1 MRERRQKTS
10 STALKGGQRVEGPE
24 AFETVANE
32 WLKRHVEARG
42 LFSERA
48 IRRNVRNHVLPAWDG
63 RNFRSIGRID
73 VTKLCDSVEDNA
85 GPVQADMILGTVTS
99 IFKWYAKRN
108 DNYNSPIIPGMRQT
122 KASERARERILS
134 DDEIRL
140 VWTKATGTF
149 GDMVKMLLLTAQRRE
164 KVASMK
170 WEDVSVDGTWLV
182 KNGVKRE
189 KGTGGE
195 LVLPSMA
202 VDILRSRPRL
212 NSNPYV
218 FAGRRD
224 GYFIGW
230 GKAKAALDAATGIT
244 GWILHDCR
252 RTARSLMSRAGVHPD
267 IAERVLGHVQQGVLG
282 TYDRHAYKEEK
293 REALRM
299 LAGLVESILR
309 DDADKKVRRLT
320 G

>member
-1 MRERRQKTS
+1 
-10 STALKGGQRVEGPE
+10 
-24 AFETVANE
+24 
-32 WLKRHVEARG
+32 
-42 LFSERA
+42 
-48 IRRNVRNHVLPAWDG
+48 
-63 RNFRSIGRID
+63 
-73 VTKLCDSVEDNA
+73 
-85 GPVQADMILGTVTS
+85 MILGTVTS

-108 DNYNSPIIPGMRQT
+108 DNYNSPIIPGMRRT

-140 VWTKATGTF
+140 VWTKATG
-149 GDMVKMLLLTAQRRE
+149 
-164 KVASMK
+164 
-170 WEDVSVDGTWLV
+170 DG
-182 KNGVKRE
+182 G
-189 KGTGGE
+189 
-195 LVLPSMA
+195 
-202 VDILRSRPRL
+202 
-212 NSNPYV
+212 
-218 FAGRRD
+218 
-224 GYFIGW
+224 

-244 GWILHDCR
+244 GWTLHDCR

-309 DDADKKVRRLT
+309 NDADKKVRRLR

>member
-1 MRERRQKTS
+1 
-10 STALKGGQRVEGPE
+10 
-24 AFETVANE
+24 
-32 WLKRHVEARG
+32 
-42 LFSERA
+42 
-48 IRRNVRNHVLPAWDG
+48 
-63 RNFRSIGRID
+63 
-73 VTKLCDSVEDNA
+73 
-85 GPVQADMILGTVTS
+85 
-99 IFKWYAKRN
+99 
-108 DNYNSPIIPGMRQT
+108 
-122 KASERARERILS
+122 
-134 DDEIRL
+134 
-140 VWTKATGTF
+140 
-149 GDMVKMLLLTAQRRE
+149 MVKMLLLTAQRR
-164 KVASMK
+164 KSCWWMK

-212 NSNPYV
+212 NSNPNV

-252 RTARSLMSRAGVHPD
+252 RTARSLMSPAGVRPD
-267 IAERVLGHVQQGVLG
+267 ISERVIGHVQQGVLG
-282 TYDRHAYKEEK
+282 TYDRHAYKEQKHET
-293 REALRM
+293 LRM

-309 DDADKKVRRLT
+309 
-320 G
+320 

>member
-1 MRERRQKTS
+1 
-10 STALKGGQRVEGPE
+10 
-24 AFETVANE
+24 
-32 WLKRHVEARG
+32 
-42 LFSERA
+42 
-48 IRRNVRNHVLPAWDG
+48 
-63 RNFRSIGRID
+63 
-73 VTKLCDSVEDNA
+73 
-85 GPVQADMILGTVTS
+85 
-99 IFKWYAKRN
+99 
-108 DNYNSPIIPGMRQT
+108 
-122 KASERARERILS
+122 
-134 DDEIRL
+134 
-140 VWTKATGTF
+140 
-149 GDMVKMLLLTAQRRE
+149 MVKMLLLTAQRRE

-309 DDADKKVRRLT
+309 NDADKKVRRLR